1 MSYEEVP
8 NSIAFSP
15 KLLIQHTGEEISL
28 AEEPLT
34 IGQEDDNAVV
44 LDDPNVSAHHASIT
58 WQAESNEY
66 VIEDLA
72 SAEGTFVNERRV
84 EEPQPLSHGDVIRV
98 GSTITELKLEPEP
111 EPPYTE
117 AAMAAAAFA
126 EPDAG
131 EPADDAWRKYLL
143 PTVAVAALVVIT
155 CACLVVFSSILM
167 GGGDGAPDVTI
178 VSPANGAEIV
188 AGNDVILQAEARAA
202 KDIVLLELAV
212 DRVQVAAATSGD
224 PDGVSS
230 LSVIQ
235 QWTFYGLGEYTVSAV
250 ARTKSGKSSKVE
262 TVKVT
267 VVPRGDE
274 VRPTATPTSGP
285 VEPTDTPETSATAT
299 DTPEASA
306 TATDTPEPEATLL
319 PPPHIEYF
327 QASPSSVTAGE
338 CTTLQ
343 WGKVSFATEAG
354 IDPDVGKV
362 GTPGSETV
370 CPAETTTYVL
380 TATGE
385 GGTTTGS
392 TTVTVIGGLPDL
404 TIDAIE
410 FDPNPAVQGGD
421 TEVQIAIRNAG
432 VGSAGAFDWEWEAGS
447 EGSFDGRV
455 YGLHAGETKVVS
467 VLWRPEAA
475 YPNLNTV
482 ALVDV
487 NNEVPESDKDNN
499 ELSAVIQVVEAPAQ
513 PETVTLRSDGA
524 LDGLVINDGSSST
537 SQDIVAGNGDLDE
550 TTGEQVARG
559 FMSFNLSDIPSS
571 AVVESVE
578 LRFHQKKVQGD
589 PYGKLGSLLLEH
601 VNYGGT
607 LDASAFDTPA
617 LDSAMLEKET
627 GAGAWYVMTDDT
639 IARWVEKALSGGESR
654 FQLRLQFAQETD
666 GDGDEDWIA
675 VTPGGG
681 ILGSSNSPQL
691 TITFLP

>member
-1 MSYEEVP
+1 MSYEETP
-8 NSIAFSP
+8 DSESFSP
-15 KLLIQHTGEEISL
+15 KLLIQHTGEEIPL
-28 AEEPLT
+28 TEEPLT
-34 IGQEDDNAVV
+34 IGQEDGNAVV

-58 WQAESNEY
+58 WQAESNAY

-98 GSTITELKLEPEP
+98 GSTVTELKLEPEP
-111 EPPYTE
+111 ESPHTE
-117 AAMAAAAFA
+117 EAMAAAAFA
-126 EPDAG
+126 ESDAG

-143 PTVAVAALVVIT
+143 PTIAVAALVVIT
-155 CACLVVFSSILM
+155 CACLVLLSSALM
-167 GGGDGAPDVTI
+167 GREAGVPDVTI
-178 VSPANGAEIV
+178 SSPANGAEIV
-188 AGNDVILQAEARAA
+188 AGNDILLQAEARGA

-212 DRVQVAAATSGD
+212 DRAQVAAATSGD

-262 TVKVT
+262 TVKVN

-285 VEPTDTPETSATAT
+285 VEPTDTPEASATAT

-319 PPPHIEYF
+319 PPPLIEYF

-343 WGKVSFATEAG
+343 WGKVNFATEAG

-404 TIDAIE
+404 TIDSIE
-410 FDPNPAVQGGD
+410 FDPNPAMQGSD

-455 YGLHAGETKVVS
+455 YGLRAGETKLVS

-475 YPNLNTV
+475 YPNLSTV
-482 ALVDV
+482 ARVDV
-487 NNEVPESDKDNN
+487 KNEVPESDKDNN
-499 ELSAVIQVVEAPAQ
+499 ELSAVIQVDEAPAE
-513 PETVTLRSDGA
+513 PETVTVRSEGA

-550 TTGEQVARG
+550 TTGELVARG
-559 FMSFNLSDIPSS
+559 FMSFDLSDIPSS
-571 AVVESVE
+571 AVAESVE
-578 LRFHQKKVQGD
+578 LRFYQKRIQGD

-607 LDASAFDTPA
+607 LGSSAFDTPA

-627 GAGAWYVMTDDT
+627 EAGAWYVITDDT

-691 TITFLP
+691 TITYLP

>member
-1 MSYEEVP
+1 MSYEETP
-8 NSIAFSP
+8 DSESFSP
-15 KLLIQHTGEEISL
+15 KLLIQHTGEEIPL
-28 AEEPLT
+28 TEEPLT
-34 IGQEDDNAVV
+34 IGQEDGNAVV

-98 GSTITELKLEPEP
+98 GSTITELKLEPGP
-111 EPPYTE
+111 QPPYTE

-143 PTVAVAALVVIT
+143 PTIAVAALVVVT
-155 CACLVVFSSILM
+155 CACLVLFSSALI
-167 GGGDGAPDVTI
+167 GGEAAVPDVTI
-178 VSPANGAEIV
+178 VSPARGVEIV
-188 AGNDVILQAEARAA
+188 TGSDVLLHAEASGA
-202 KDIVLLELAV
+202 KDIVYLELAV
-212 DRVQVAAATSGD
+212 DREVVAAATSGD
-224 PDGVSS
+224 PEGVSS
-230 LSVIQ
+230 LIVIQ
-235 QWTFYGLGEYTVSAV
+235 DWTFYGLGEYTVSAV
-250 ARTKSGKSSKVE
+250 ARTKSGKSSKAE
-262 TVKVT
+262 TVIVT

-285 VEPTDTPETSATAT
+285 VEPTETPEASATAT

-385 GGTTTGS
+385 GGTTTAS

-404 TIDAIE
+404 TIE
-410 FDPNPAVQGGD
+410 FDPNPALQGSD
-421 TEVQIAIRNAG
+421 TEVQVAIRNAG
-432 VGSAGAFDWEWEAGS
+432 AGSAGAFDWEWDAGS
-447 EGSFDGRV
+447 EGRFDGRV
-455 YGLHAGETKVVS
+455 YGLRAGEIKVVS

-482 ALVDV
+482 ARVDV
-487 NNEVPESDKDNN
+487 NDEVPESDQDNN
-499 ELSAVIQVVEAPAQ
+499 ELSAVIQVDEAPSE
-513 PETVTLRSDGA
+513 PETVTLRSNGA
-524 LDGLVINDGSSST
+524 LDGLVINDGNSST

-550 TTGEQVARG
+550 ATGELVARG
-559 FMSFNLSDIPSS
+559 FMSFDLPDIPSS
-571 AVVESVE
+571 AVAESVE
-578 LRFHQKKVQGD
+578 LRFYQKKVQGD

-601 VNYGGT
+601 VNYGST
-607 LDASAFDTPA
+607 LDASAFDTAA
-617 LDSAMLEKET
+617 LDSAMLERET
-627 GAGAWYVMTDDT
+627 ASGAWYVIADDT
-639 IARWVEKALSGGESR
+639 LAQWVGKALSGGESR

-675 VTPGGG
+675 ITPGGG
-681 ILGSSNSPQL
+681 VLGSSNSPQL
-691 TITFLP
+691 TITYLP